1 MFRAKDG
8 GEFWIVVSLAVASFS
23 EWTGVAPLNGPCFGQ
38 VSWESPTPANLFS
51 GFRAESQPASAGG
64 VVTEGWRSAR
74 ESSPENAQS
83 ASAGESSPGSYSG
96 SSSFS
101 NAGAGQSDISR
112 VSEGGSFG
120 SEVKPGPGTAGVIGG
135 SSFTLG
141 AGLGSASELT
151 PASSNVSSLS
161 SKGNPAISTQPPS
174 AATVGTQ
181 GAAKQAEWVSAG
193 SSPTVS
199 GVSAGN
205 SGAPTSLPAVH
216 GQIWRE
222 YDIRPY
228 TAQVRST
235 KRPEA
240 AVVEWILRET
250 GYEVWHGEVLAILTA
265 TTDRVVV
272 YHTPEI
278 QNVVAELIQR
288 FTASGGEP
296 ISLGVRL
303 IVVSHPGWQASWL
316 HALTPVRVQTGGIR
330 AWVLP
335 REDASLL
342 LADLRRR
349 PDYREHHVP
358 QVVVANGQTAVVSA
372 TKAQPYVR
380 AISWR
385 PEVWPG
391 FSPETAFLDE
401 GFVLELSPLLAV
413 DQRQIDLAMKLEI
426 QQVERLVP
434 LPLEIASASGQPS
447 RPRLEIPQRVQ
458 VLLHERFRWPVDQA
472 LLVDLGMGPV
482 PIPVD
487 TSRFSSWRWPFASSA
502 PRGNVLLLL
511 EVRPSGQATT
521 ASRASPPTSSGMN
534 RLGY

>member
-1 MFRAKDG
+1 MFGAKDG
-8 GEFWIVVSLAVASFS
+8 REFWIVISFAVSSLSG
-23 EWTGVAPLNGPCFGQ
+23 WMGVSPLNGPCFGQ
-38 VSWESPTPANLFS
+38 VSWESRTSANLLPGS
-51 GFRAESQPASAGG
+51 REGGQPASGG
-64 VVTEGWRSAR
+64 GAVLEGWRSAR
-74 ESSPENAQS
+74 ESSPENAQGG
-83 ASAGESSPGSYSG
+83 AGHDSSPGSSSG
-96 SSSFS
+96 SSFS
-101 NAGAGQSDISR
+101 NSGAVRPDIPG
-112 VSEGGSFG
+112 VSEAGSSPSG
-120 SEVKPGPGTAGVIGG
+120 VKSSPGTAGVTGG
-135 SSFTLG
+135 STFAFG
-141 AGLGSASELT
+141 AGQGSASETT
-151 PASSNVSSLS
+151 PPSRNVSSHS
-161 SKGNPAISTQPPS
+161 STGNLATSTQTSSPAI
-174 AATVGTQ
+174 VGTQ
-181 GAAKQAEWVSAG
+181 GASKQGEWVPAG
-193 SSPTVS
+193 SSPTATGVS
-199 GVSAGN
+199 GGN
-205 SGAPTSLPAVH
+205 SGAVASLPAVH
-216 GQIWRE
+216 GQMWRE

-250 GYEVWHGEVLAILTA
+250 GYEVWHGEVLAILNA

-278 QNVVAELIQR
+278 QNVVAEVIQR

-316 HALTPVRVQTGGIR
+316 HALTPVRVQSGGIR
-330 AWVLP
+330 AWVLH
-335 REDASLL
+335 REDVSLL

-358 QVVVANGQTAVVSA
+358 QVMVANGQTAVVSA

-413 DQRQIDLAMKLEI
+413 DERQIDLAMKLEI

-434 LPLEIASASGQPS
+434 LPLELASANGQPS

-458 VLLHERFRWPVDQA
+458 VLLHERFRWPLDQA

-487 TSRFSSWRWPFASSA
+487 SSRFSSWRWPFASSA
-502 PRGNVLLLL
+502 PRGNVLLLI

-521 ASRASPPTSSGMN
+521 ASKASSTTSSGIN

>member
-8 GEFWIVVSLAVASFS
+8 RVFWIVVSLAAAGFS
-23 EWTGVAPLNGPCFGQ
+23 EWTGVAPRNSPCFGQ
-38 VSWESPTPANLFS
+38 VSWESPTSANLFS
-51 GFRAESQPASAGG
+51 GFREESHPASAGG
-64 VVTEGWRSAR
+64 VTMEGWRSAR
-74 ESSPENAQS
+74 ESSSENSQ
-83 ASAGESSPGSYSG
+83 AGSGRESSPGSSLA

-101 NAGAGQSDISR
+101 DAGAGRSGVSR
-112 VSEGGSFG
+112 MSEGGSSG
-120 SEVKPGPGTAGVIGG
+120 SEVKPGPGTAGARGG

-141 AGLGSASELT
+141 AGLGSASEPT

-161 SKGNPAISTQPPS
+161 LTENSAISTQTSS
-174 AATVGTQ
+174 AAIVGTQ
-181 GAAKQAEWVSAG
+181 GAAKQAEWVPAG
-193 SSPTVS
+193 SSATAS
-199 GVSAGN
+199 GVLSGN
-205 SGAPTSLPAVH
+205 SGPVVNLPAVH

-250 GYEVWHGEVLAILTA
+250 GYEVWHGEVLAILNA

-272 YHTPEI
+272 YHTSEI
-278 QNVVAELIQR
+278 QNVVAEVIQR

-316 HALTPVRVQTGGIR
+316 HALTPVRVQSGGIR
-330 AWVLP
+330 AWVLH
-335 REDASLL
+335 REDVSLL

-358 QVVVANGQTAVVSA
+358 QVMVANGQTAVVSA

-401 GFVLELSPLLAV
+401 GFILELSPLLAV

-434 LPLEIASASGQPS
+434 LPLELASASGQPS

-487 TSRFSSWRWPFASSA
+487 SSRFSSWRWPFASSA
-502 PRGNVLLLL
+502 PRGNVLLLI
-511 EVRPSGQATT
+511 EVRPSGQAAT
-521 ASRASPPTSSGMN
+521 ATKASPPTSSGIN